1 MLLVGMLIALAQAA
15 PGDPL
20 AGPPDRLPRGA
31 CIAVDVAS
39 PQDPTAT
46 PRLPSFSATKII
58 DLRFTAVVRAAP
70 GRGLLR
76 FKVYTP
82 RGFLYQTLA
91 APFALRQP
99 NAHGVALRSQTVD
112 GFPRPVAEQEALPAA
127 NGDTSRYLVSASLP
141 VAGTLIT
148 TSGLYG
154 RWTVEPWLGAGSL
167 PCGAPKAFLIGQ

>member
-1 MLLVGMLIALAQAA
+1 MLLVGMLVALAQAA

-20 AGPPDRLPRGA
+20 SGPADRLPRGA
-31 CIAVDVAS
+31 CIAVEIAS
-39 PQDPTAT
+39 PQDPTAS
-46 PRLPSFSATKII
+46 PRLPTFSATKII
-58 DLRFTAVVRAAP
+58 DLRFTAVVRVAP
-70 GRGLLR
+70 GRGVLR

-91 APFALRQP
+91 APFVVRQP

-112 GFPRPVAEQEALPAA
+112 GFPQPVAEQEALPAG
-127 NGDTSRYLVSASLP
+127 NRDTSRYLVSASLP

-154 RWTVEPWLGAGSL
+154 RWTVEPWLGRSAQA
-167 PCGAPKAFLIGQ
+167 CGAPRAFVIEQ